1 MTDNGNLFSG
11 LKILSQQELQ
21 SDKEE
26 NTEVESNSTE
36 EQEVIVE
43 SEGHDDPKLVDDT
56 VYDNGDA
63 SLSLASPEEMK
74 AAMAGGSS
82 DQEELADDVQSK
94 VDDAESEQDLDVKAK
109 KYLALAKDLQAEGIL
124 SGIDDDFDP
133 SLEGL
138 RDLFSKEKEMTVS
151 NKIANF
157 KKSFSGA
164 KKVFLDIEDGFDS
177 EVEAMEM
184 SKKIDFYSNI
194 DVDAIEGNEALA
206 ERILGES
213 LRMSGFSEE
222 RIQEE
227 IEDAR
232 DLGKL
237 EGKAAKSLPGI
248 TAKYNAVVEEG
259 KQKNKQKQAEYN
271 QQQED
276 NFNSLLNAVDSREY
290 IVEGIPYNKT
300 HKDKLKN
307 KMTTAVYKDQN
318 GTEYTELGNKQRQNP
333 QDFDMLVNYYEQL
346 GLFNMKDGKFSPDIS
361 KLKNIAKTKASH
373 DLDKIIDQEEAI
385 SRNKNKGQLR
395 KERSSVTDNL
405 IAKLDRGYKK

>member
-1 MTDNGNLFSG
+1 MTDNSNLFSG

-26 NTEVESNSTE
+26 NEEVVDNSSTE
-36 EQEVIVE
+36 EQEVVVE
-43 SEGHDDPKLVDDT
+43 SEGHDDPKLVDGT
-56 VYDNGDA
+56 VYSDGEA
-63 SLSLASPEEMK
+63 SLSLASPSEMK
-74 AAMAGGSS
+74 AAMSAGSN
-82 DQEELADDVQSK
+82 EELSDDVQSK
-94 VDDAESEQDLDVKAK
+94 VNDAESEQDLDVKAK

-124 SGIDDDFDP
+124 SSIDEDFDP

-138 RDLFSKEKEMTVS
+138 RDLFTKEKEQTVNS
-151 NKIANF
+151 KIANF

-177 EVEAMEM
+177 EVEAMEV

-194 DVDAIEGNEALA
+194 DADAIEGNDALA
-206 ERILGES
+206 EEILGES
-213 LRMSGFSEE
+213 LRMAGFSED
-222 RIQEE
+222 RIEEE

-248 TAKYNAVVEEG
+248 TAKYDRLVQEG
-259 KQKNKQKQAEYN
+259 KQRNKQRQADYA
-271 QQQED
+271 QMQED
-276 NFNSLLNAVDSREY
+276 NFNSLLDAVDSRDH
-290 IVEGIPYNKT
+290 IIEGIPYNKS
-300 HKDKLKN
+300 HKDKLKSR
-307 KMTTAVYKDQN
+307 MTTAVYKDQN
-318 GTEYTELGNKQRQNP
+318 GTQYTELGNKQRQSP
-333 QDFDMLVNYYEQL
+333 QEFDMLVNYYEQL
-346 GLFNMKDGKFSPDIS
+346 GLFNMKDGKFSPDLS

-405 IAKLDRGYKK
+405 IAKLDRGYKSK